1 MEHQGESHVRNVLR
15 ISPSEES
22 TGLSKFVDVV
32 RLIML
37 RNVSPKDSQGFL
49 KGVRGLAAPSR
60 EFVAMR
66 SYLAEQI
73 LGHMQFVPA
82 QDDEASRRGIA

>member
-1 MEHQGESHVRNVLR
+1 
-15 ISPSEES
+15 
-22 TGLSKFVDVV
+22 
-32 RLIML
+32 
-37 RNVSPKDSQGFL
+37 VSPKDSQGFL